1 MSKEIITL
9 DVRDA
14 DLVNVLKILYQNG
27 YDYVTVHKPID
38 ARPIYKIEAHIGE
51 TE

>member
-9 DVRDA
+9 AVRKE
-14 DLVNVLKILYQNG
+14 DLIIVLNIMYQNG
-27 YDYVTVHKPID
+27 YSYVIVHKPID
-38 ARPIYKIEAHIGE
+38 ARPIYEIEAHIGE